1 MLSTTGINMR
11 NDSYVFW
18 TSESPTMN
26 MGRRETMCCILLALK
41 SGNSQS
47 SGTHVY
53 LVISSDLLR
62 GHLNSPS
69 TWDLSYNGGF
79 ADICHLPFVK
89 SHGFFPFASKCKLKT
104 PISHNMEHTIGF
116 DLLDSIADAGTD
128 LFLTYEGL
136 MVVTGFGGGQTSL

>member
-104 PISHNMEHTIGF
+104 PISHKMVGKKVWSTPS
-116 DLLDSIADAGTD
+116 DL
-128 LFLTYEGL
+128 
-136 MVVTGFGGGQTSL
+136 TSLTALPMLVLTCSLRTKG